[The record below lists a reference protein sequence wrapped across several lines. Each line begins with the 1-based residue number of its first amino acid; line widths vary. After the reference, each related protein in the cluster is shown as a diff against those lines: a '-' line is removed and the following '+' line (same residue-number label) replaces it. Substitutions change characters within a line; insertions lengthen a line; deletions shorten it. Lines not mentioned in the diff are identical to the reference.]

1 MRTLGRGVLAV
12 GKALLAQVAVVGFWL
27 ALGLVLSLVFGVTG
41 RFDRWVRTHNISPSL
56 LVAIAVFLTVCAQQ
70 AQGSRRPSRCSVRQT
85 NVVLV
90 RHIEPVDLHAEQL
103 DQRGASTCCASSGP
117 RSNHRRQLD
126 RARQQAS
133 RLRSCSAAAWR
144 SASSARATTRTP

>member
-70 AQGSRRPSRCSVRQT
+70 GAREQKTQQMQRPPD
-85 NVVLV
+85 
-90 RHIEPVDLHAEQL
+90 E
-103 DQRGASTCCASSGP
+103 RGPGP
-117 RSNHRRQLD
+117 PHRAGGP
-126 RARQQAS
+126 AR
-133 RLRSCSAAAWR
+133 
-144 SASSARATTRTP
+144 